1 MSATTPAV
9 QGGQRP
15 LAQPKRISN
24 GLLGM
29 IFFLSSEA
37 VIFSSLIFAYLYLRR
52 VHPLWPPLVPGTHL
66 QEKRLEIG
74 YPFINTI
81 ILISS
86 GVTQHFAHGAIRRGN
101 MPRFIGL
108 SIATILL
115 GSWFVGGQIWE
126 YKHLETA
133 IDRDP
138 FGGTF
143 FTLTGLH
150 GAHVTAGVILLIVL
164 LVASLRGKFTQY
176 RHFPIE
182 AGTLYWHFVDA
193 IWVVL
198 FSLFYLL

>member
-1 MSATTPAV
+1 MSSTTPVV
-9 QGGQRP
+9 QGGQRA

-52 VHPLWPPLVPGTHL
+52 VHPIWPPYVPGTNIRESH
-66 QEKRLEIG
+66 LEIG

-81 ILISS
+81 VLISS
-86 GVTQHFAHGAIRRGN
+86 GFTQHFAHGAIRRGN
-101 MPRFIGL
+101 MSRFIAL
-108 SIATILL
+108 SILTILL

-126 YKHLETA
+126 YIHLDTA
-133 IDRDP
+133 INRDV

-150 GAHVTAGVILLIVL
+150 GAHVTAGIILLIVL
-164 LVASLRGKFTQY
+164 LVLSLRGKFTQY

-193 IWVVL
+193 IWVIL
-198 FSLFYLL
+198 FSLFYLM